1 MINQNEKNTAVAL
14 HLCTLAKFLIP
25 FAGIIIPMVIW
36 QNKKHQSDFIDQNGK
51 SVLNFN
57 LSVLLY
63 GIVIGII
70 GAIFFIDAIVEVIK
84 MSANDVD
91 YIPINLI
98 TTAIVLSVIVAIWC
112 VIEFILIIIGS
123 LKAGNGEVFH
133 YPLSIPFLK

>member
-14 HLCTLAKFLIP
+14 HLSALAKFLIP
-25 FAGIIIPMVIW
+25 FAGIIIPMIIW
-36 QNKKHQSDFIDQNGK
+36 QNKKQESEYIDQNGK

-63 GIVIGII
+63 GIIIGII
-70 GAIFFIDAIVEVIK
+70 GAIFFIDAIVEVVK
-84 MSANDVD
+84 MSATDID
-91 YIPINLI
+91 FIPVNLI
-98 TTAIVLSVIVAIWC
+98 TIAIVLSIIAAFWC
-112 VIEFILIIIGS
+112 IIEFILIIIGS

>member
-1 MINQNEKNTAVAL
+1 MINQNEKNTALAL
-14 HLCTLAKFLIP
+14 HLSALAKFLIP
-25 FAGIIIPMVIW
+25 FAGIIIPMIIW
-36 QNKKHQSDFIDQNGK
+36 QNKKHQSEFIDQNGK

-57 LSVLLY
+57 LSILLY
-63 GIVIGII
+63 SIVIAII
-70 GAIFFIDAIVEVIK
+70 GAIFFVDAIVEVVK

-91 YIPINLI
+91 FIPVNLI
-98 TTAIVLSVIVAIWC
+98 TTVIVLSIIAGIWF

>member
-1 MINQNEKNTAVAL
+1 MINQNEKNTALAL
-14 HLCTLAKFLIP
+14 HLSALAKFLIP
-25 FAGIIIPMVIW
+25 FAGIIIPMIIW
-36 QNKKHQSDFIDQNGK
+36 QNKIHQSEFIDQNGK

-57 LSVLLY
+57 LSILLY
-63 GIVIGII
+63 SIVIAII
-70 GAIFFIDAIVEVIK
+70 GAIFFVDAIVEVVK

-91 YIPINLI
+91 FIPVNLI
-98 TTAIVLSVIVAIWC
+98 TTVIVLSIIAGIWF